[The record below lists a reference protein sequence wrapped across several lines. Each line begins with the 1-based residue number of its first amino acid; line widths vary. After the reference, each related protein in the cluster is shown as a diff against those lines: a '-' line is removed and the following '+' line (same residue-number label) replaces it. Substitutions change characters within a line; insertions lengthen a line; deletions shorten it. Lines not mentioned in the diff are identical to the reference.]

1 MCNCWLS
8 LIVLFFSLS
17 LSAQPQRGFE
27 AGVWL
32 GAAHYFGD
40 LNTSYKINKP
50 GPQGSLA
57 LRYNINQRLAAM
69 AKLSAF
75 RLSGDDA
82 LSTNA
87 FEKNRNLSFFSGG
100 YEGSAQFEFN
110 FFPYKHGD
118 KERYFTP
125 YLFVGASAYRFDPK
139 TRYNDGVVRLQPL
152 GTEGQ
157 AAGKE
162 YNLIQPALLY
172 GMGFKYDLSPSWSL
186 NIELSARSLYTDYLD
201 DVSTVYPTSDQLAGR
216 DPLSAILSNRSLQ
229 SNIEPG
235 RQRGDR
241 RETDGFGML
250 TIGLMYFFNPLPCP
264 KISQESKVK
273 KR

>member
-1 MCNCWLS
+1 MFNPWLAGVF
-8 LIVLFFSLS
+8 VLLSLS
-17 LSAQPQRGFE
+17 LAAQPQRGFE
-27 AGVWL
+27 AGGWL
-32 GAAHYFGD
+32 GAAHFFGD

-50 GPQGSLA
+50 GPLGSLA

-75 RLSGDDA
+75 RISADDA
-82 LSTNA
+82 VSTNA
-87 FEKNRNLSFFSGG
+87 FEKNRNLSFFSGV

-139 TRYNDGVVRLQPL
+139 TRYNDAVVRLQPL

-157 AAGKE
+157 AVGKE
-162 YNLIQPALLY
+162 YSLIQPALLY
-172 GMGFKYDLSPSWSL
+172 GMGFKYDLSPIWSL

-201 DVSTVYPTSDQLAGR
+201 DVSTIYPTPDQLAGR
-216 DPLSAILSNRSLQ
+216 DPLSVILSNRSLVP
-229 SNIEPG
+229 NIEPG

-241 RETDGFGML
+241 RETDGLGML
-250 TIGLMYFFNPLPCP
+250 SIGLMYFFNPLPCP
-264 KISQESKVK
+264 KISQ
-273 KR
+273 